1 MAVGIFKSEAGRAR
15 LEGWYERFLGR
26 VRVPVERREV
36 PTSRGPSHLL
46 LAGDP
51 QNPPLVILHGALA
64 SAAHVLPELSLLSQ
78 RFRLIVPDLPGQ
90 SPRGIQRRFP
100 LRDDSLGGWLL
111 ELLDALGVGQFTLAG
126 ISWGG
131 FVARQAASIAP
142 GRVRQLILLVPAGI
156 VSGPPWPGLTK
167 IAIPMAL
174 YRMSPTP
181 ARLRRFVEPLFSTWD
196 DDWAQYMGDAIRD
209 FVLDL
214 RIPPLVSDAD
224 LRRLSMPTLVV
235 AADADVSFPGERLLA
250 RVRPLVPNVETELL
264 ANCRHSPPTT
274 PEFRRWLTGRIA
286 TFIDAHPVRDHEP
299 ASTQLRGRSSG

>member
-1 MAVGIFKSEAGRAR
+1 MAVGIFKTEAGRAR
-15 LEGWYERFLGR
+15 LGGWYEHFLGR
-26 VRVPVERREV
+26 VPVPVERREV
-36 PTSRGPSHLL
+36 PTTYGPSHVL

-51 QNPPLVILHGALA
+51 GDPPLVILHGALA

-90 SPRGIQRRFP
+90 SPLGIQRRFP
-100 LRDDSLGGWLL
+100 LRDESLGRWLL
-111 ELLDALGVGQFTLAG
+111 ELLDALDVQQFTLAG

-156 VSGPPWPGLTK
+156 VSGLAWPGLTK

-196 DDWAQYMGDAIRD
+196 DDWARYMGDAIRD
-209 FVLDL
+209 FALDL
-214 RIPPLVSDAD
+214 RIPPLVTDAD
-224 LRRLSMPTLVV
+224 LRRLAMPTLVV
-235 AADADVSFPGERLLA
+235 AADGDVSFPGERLLA
-250 RVRPLVPNVETELL
+250 RVRGLVPDVETELL
-264 ANCRHSPPTT
+264 TDCRHSPPTT
-274 PEFRRWLTGRIA
+274 PEFRTWLTTRIV
-286 TFIDAHPVRDHEP
+286 TFVDAHP
-299 ASTQLRGRSSG
+299 ASNGMVATA